1 MDGPADWPNI
11 AAKMKKPIPTGAALL
26 ENPRYNKDSAFTLE
40 ERTAFGVEGLL
51 PPAVFSIDQQVAV
64 EMEHLNAKPDPLE
77 QYVGLIALLNRN
89 ETLFH
94 RVLLDHLE
102 KLAPIIYTPTVGLAC
117 QRFSHI
123 FRRPHGLFISPADRG
138 QIARR
143 LENLSDRDIRL
154 IVVTDNERILGLGDQ
169 GVGGMAIPVGKLILY
184 TAGAG
189 IHPSHCLPVS
199 LDVGTDNAAL
209 LEDPFYLGHR
219 ARRLRGPEYDSFVK
233 EFVQAVKT
241 VFPRAVLQWED
252 FKKGNAFRLLE
263 RYVDVLPSFNDDI
276 QGTAAVTLAGIL
288 TGLRHTGKSLRDQR
302 MLFVGSGGAGVGI
315 GRLIRAAL
323 EHDGVPDEAIRRQ
336 FVFLDS
342 SGVLRAGR
350 ANEDPHK
357 AAFALSEEDAQ
368 AMGMANS
375 ASMTLLDA
383 VKAWHPTILIG
394 TSGQPGVFTP
404 EVIQHMAAGCPRP
417 MIFPLSNPTSNTEC
431 TPSEAIIHSNGQA
444 LVATGSPFEPVE
456 FNGHRYVIGQCNNV
470 FVFPGIGLGLLI
482 SEARRV
488 VDALFLAAAD
498 ALAELTYEK
507 HAAEKAL
514 FPSVA
519 NLREVSL
526 HVAFRVARAAREQGV
541 GKDLSDDELQ
551 RRVREWCWQPNYQS
565 YVESR
570 S

>member
-1 MDGPADWPNI
+1 MNL
-11 AAKMKKPIPTGAALL
+11 KIPTGTALL
-26 ENPRYNKDSAFTLE
+26 ECPRYNKDSAFTLE
-40 ERTAFGVEGLL
+40 ERAALGLLGLL

-94 RVLLDHLE
+94 RVLLDNLE

-117 QRFSHI
+117 QRYSHI
-123 FRRPHGLFISPADRG
+123 FRRPRGLFISPADRG
-138 QIARR
+138 RIDDR
-143 LENLSDRDIRL
+143 LRNLVDDDIRL

-209 LEDPFYLGHR
+209 LEDPFYLGCR
-219 ARRLRGPEYDSFVK
+219 ARRLRGPDYDSLVE

-252 FKKGNAFRLLE
+252 FKKGNAFTLLE
-263 RYVDVLPSFNDDI
+263 RYVDQLPSFNDDI

-288 TGLRHTGKSLRDQR
+288 TGLRHTGQPLRDQR

-315 GRLIRAAL
+315 GRLVRAAL
-323 EHDGVPDEAIRRQ
+323 LEEGVPEARIRRQ

-350 ANEDPHK
+350 SHDDPHK
-357 AAFALSEEDAQ
+357 ALFALDADDAT
-368 AMGMANS
+368 AMGLGS
-375 ASMTLLDA
+375 SSTMTLLDA
-383 VKAWHPTILIG
+383 VTAWHPTILIG

-404 EVIQHMAAGCPRP
+404 AVIRQMAAHCARP
-417 MIFPLSNPTSNTEC
+417 MIFPLSNPTSKTEC
-431 TPSEAIIHSNGQA
+431 TPSEALIHSDGRA
-444 LVATGSPFEPVE
+444 LVATGSPFEPVD
-456 FNGHRYVIGQCNNV
+456 FQGRRQVIGQCNNV
-470 FVFPGIGLGLLI
+470 FVFPGIGLGLLV

-488 VDALFLAAAD
+488 VDAIFLAAAN
-498 ALAELTYEK
+498 ALAEFTFAN
-507 HAAEKAL
+507 HAADQAL
-514 FPSVA
+514 FPGVA
-519 NLREVSL
+519 NLRPVSR
-526 HVAFRVARAAREQGV
+526 HVALRVAQAAREQGV
-541 GKDLSDDELQ
+541 GKALDDAAIQE
-551 RRVREWCWQPNYQS
+551 RVAKWCWHPEYQPLIGS
-565 YVESR
+565 PSEPTDRGGSDSLAR
-570 S
+570 